1 VKKLGLKVLAS
12 KSAFTI
18 EKPSQKKTYFF
29 EAGFFL
35 CFYKQDQI
43 VNTISYFEKA
53 NFSTDDLLRLV
64 KQETHSEAQVK
75 IITFSQNTELLK
87 QTLKE
92 ANCSVVKLIERE
104 DPFEIIFDPTLQKLQ
119 ISKVNNLDNKQMLS
133 KSKKN
138 NKQPALTRVLIVD
151 DSATVRSLL
160 RAILSSDKGIQV
172 VAEAE
177 KPSAV
182 EDLIFKFKPDVI
194 TLDVYMPEQDGI
206 TFYKE
211 KLKKLNIPTVL
222 ITSISINEGPQVLQA
237 LSYGVVDYIQK
248 PTMSEIK
255 QQTPVIIEKIKAAAL
270 AKINF
275 GSLEL
280 QQARGNLALSNKLI
294 LIGASTG
301 GTEALTVV
309 LKSLPSQIPPILI
322 VQHMPSGF
330 TKSFAERLNQMFEF
344 EVKEA
349 EDGDEIKPNKVLIA
363 PGGLQMGVKT
373 TSTGV
378 FAQIK
383 DAEPV
388 NRHKPSVDYLFN
400 DVAAKSLTNIIAVV
414 LTGMGADGAKG
425 MKLLKSKGAF
435 TIAQNE
441 ETCVVFG
448 MPREAIALNAAC
460 EVVPLNKVSTTISDF
475 ILNEK
480 KYKRSA

>member
-1 VKKLGLKVLAS
+1 MQAN
-12 KSAFTI
+12 KSVFLI
-18 EKPSQKKTYFF
+18 EKPTQKKIYFF
-29 EAGFFL
+29 KSGFFL
-35 CFYKQDQI
+35 CLYKKGKI
-43 VNTISYFEKA
+43 ANIISSFEEAPFNK
-53 NFSTDDLLRLV
+53 DELRSLV
-64 KQETHSEAQVK
+64 KNESNDQVLVK
-75 IITFSQNTELLK
+75 VITFSQHTELLK
-87 QTLKE
+87 TALSE
-92 ANCSVVKLIERE
+92 LRLEIVKLIER
-104 DPFEIIFDPTLQKLQ
+104 DTSFEIIFDP
-119 ISKVNNLDNKQMLS
+119 ISDRIQLS
-133 KSKKN
+133 KPYHVQDKQSTDRNKKSSKQASFTK
-138 NKQPALTRVLIVD
+138 VLIVD
-151 DSATVRSLL
+151 DSPTVRSLL
-160 RAILSSDKGIQV
+160 RAILSSDKNIQV

-177 KPSAV
+177 KPSEV
-182 EDLIFKFKPDVI
+182 EGLISKFRPDVI

-206 TFYKE
+206 SFYKE

-248 PTMSEIK
+248 PTMAEIK
-255 QQTPVIIEKIKAAAL
+255 QQTPVIIEKIKAAAF

-275 GSLEL
+275 NKLAL
-280 QQARGNLALSNKLI
+280 QQVSGNLSLSNKLI

-309 LKSLPSQIPPILI
+309 LKSLPDQIPPILI

-330 TKSFAERLNQMFEF
+330 TKSFADRLNQLCDF

-349 EDGDEIKPNKVLIA
+349 EDGDEIKPNRVLIA
-363 PGGLQMGVKT
+363 PGGFQMGVKT
-373 TSTGV
+373 TSSGICV
-378 FAQIK
+378 QIK
-383 DAEPV
+383 DVEPV

-400 DVAAKSLTNIIAVV
+400 DVAAQNLTNIIAVI

-441 ETCVVFG
+441 ETCVVYG
-448 MPREAIALNAAC
+448 MPREAIALDAAH
-460 EVVPLNKVSTTISDF
+460 EVVPLNQVSATISDF